1 MKHVFE
7 QTEIEATH
15 IGTVFTAAS
24 SLNVHKGTHLDRGG
38 VVEFPVNRALIVVN
52 RYSKPS
58 IQRTHRCKSQLYQ
71 RSIIDL
77 LDFLFRPI
85 VPRGVG
91 LERTIKD
98 SRLRGRLSRDRGDSA
113 IFPHTKLGLTLLEKS
128 SAARDKELRSMAA
141 HGVVGESIDSGRK

>member
-1 MKHVFE
+1 
-7 QTEIEATH
+7 
-15 IGTVFTAAS
+15 
-24 SLNVHKGTHLDRGG
+24 
-38 VVEFPVNRALIVVN
+38 VEFPVNCALLIVN
-52 RYSKPS
+52 RCLGPSQYFPYS
-58 IQRTHRCKSQLYQ
+58 CKSEFHQW
-71 RSIIDL
+71 SVVDL